1 MKELL
6 YYNQHMFLSFG
17 VFFGKQR
24 MNSSKI
30 LECFRQTIKVRW
42 KIIKAGR
49 AEHYDKTDNF
59 VCMHLRPEL

>member
-1 MKELL
+1 
-6 YYNQHMFLSFG
+6 
-17 VFFGKQR
+17 